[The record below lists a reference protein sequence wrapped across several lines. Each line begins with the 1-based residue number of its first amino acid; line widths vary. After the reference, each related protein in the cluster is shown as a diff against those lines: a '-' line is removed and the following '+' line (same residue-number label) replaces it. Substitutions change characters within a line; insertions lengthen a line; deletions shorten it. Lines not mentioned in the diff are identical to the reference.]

1 MKRLT
6 ESRFSFTLNA
16 QPTENLKRKNYF
28 TQFEKAVIYLTALRK
43 HVHMV
48 LDISESVIV

>member
-16 QPTENLKRKNYF
+16 QPTENYF
-28 TQFEKAVIYLTALRK
+28 TQFEKAVIYLTALRE
-43 HVHMV
+43 HVHMG